1 MEVTDDFWR
10 NNLGKPVDQSL
21 LTPERPDG
29 ASPNEGLSRTG
40 TSSTSTPSP
49 TPRTSS
55 LPYFAPSPTPS
66 ATEPTPYRNRMPGV
80 PKHQAQLRSRLLK
93 NPPTRRFK
101 LGVRPAE
108 TIGRSAPARIGC
120 TTGPGSTA

>member
-21 LTPERPDG
+21 LTPERPD
-29 ASPNEGLSRTG
+29 AAPPNEGLSRTG
-40 TSSTSTPSP
+40 TSSTSTPLP

-55 LPYFAPSPTPS
+55 LPYFAPSRTLS
-66 ATEPTPYRNRMPGV
+66 ATEPTPYRKRMPDV
-80 PKHQAQLRSRLLK
+80 PKHQAQLLSGLAK

-108 TIGRSAPARIGC
+108 TTGRSAPARIDC
-120 TTGPGSTA
+120 TTGPGCTA